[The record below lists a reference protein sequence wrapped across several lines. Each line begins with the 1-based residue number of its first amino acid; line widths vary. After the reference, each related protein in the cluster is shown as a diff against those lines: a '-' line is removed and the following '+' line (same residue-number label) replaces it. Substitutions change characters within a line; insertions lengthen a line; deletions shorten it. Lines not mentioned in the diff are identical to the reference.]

1 MITIKLTGSHS
12 RRYMTTDVTY
22 SSQCN
27 RSHVDI
33 FQFFLY
39 WFRVYYLYYSKTIG
53 NFPGALNS
61 NRLFL
66 KHWTTGYIYRTGIM
80 LAVAL
85 DSTHGT
91 TSGHAS
97 ISPPKKALR
106 LWWDLG
112 FAMKLELDSIS
123 NCFEMLAASRGS
135 WTLITESLLVII
147 KAPWSLK
154 LKPVFCIQMLAT
166 PLLLVKTFR
175 SSFCAL
181 LSWVN
186 MQQKEPTHLVTCWT
200 PHWLFRFDPH
210 ESGFC
215 ILFVYKGPWASCGK
229 FFHLIHIR
237 SQRVQ
242 LD

>member
-1 MITIKLTGSHS
+1 MLTSFSFFSIDLGYIIYIILKQS
-12 RRYMTTDVTY
+12 V
-22 SSQCN
+22 
-27 RSHVDI
+27 I
-33 FQFFLY
+33 FLEP
-39 WFRVYYLYYSKTIG
+39 WI
-53 NFPGALNS
+53 P
-61 NRLFL
+61 
-66 KHWTTGYIYRTGIM
+66 TGYF
-80 LAVAL
+80 
-85 DSTHGT
+85 S
-91 TSGHAS
+91 S
-97 ISPPKKALR
+97 IEPPVTFTEPVLCLR
-106 LWWDLG
+106 LPWIQHMVRQVAMHRYHLPKRLWDFDEIL
-112 FAMKLELDSIS
+112 ASRWSWSWTLIS

-229 FFHLIHIR
+229 FFHLIPHTKSTSSIGLTNGYIWLAIVNSIWELELR
-237 SQRVQ
+237 CES
-242 LD
+242 